1 MSSIIHRHTITL
13 AALSTNAMPIHARTH
28 QAGLPSCACAK
39 AFHSAN
45 MPSTWAT
52 LTPILG
58 AIAPVFIIIALGRA
72 VAWKGM
78 LSERGNN
85 DLTRILYWVCLPAL
99 LVDRLGQGLPPLQ
112 TVLLGSMVGIIA
124 CILVIAIAAFFTR
137 RLPPAQRGS
146 AINGCF
152 RMNGAFVG
160 LPVIILLAASLHL
173 ENLEARYFLMM
184 AVMVPVTNGLAVV
197 AFLLPG
203 RGLRRESL
211 TQVGGELLRNPI
223 ILASMLGICLGLSG
237 LGEQWSSSPPGVA
250 IRFLGD
256 SSIPLALILAGASLD
271 ISLLRRSW
279 AILANVSVA
288 KLLLAPACVLV
299 VAWLCNLDRA
309 TTLALVILLGSPT
322 AVSAVP
328 MARQLGGDSTLMAA
342 IIVATTLL
350 SPLTLLLWL
359 VITV

>member
-1 MSSIIHRHTITL
+1 MSFEPPWEPGVF
-13 AALSTNAMPIHARTH
+13 APCALST
-28 QAGLPSCACAK
+28 G
-39 AFHSAN
+39 FHSAS

-78 LSERGNN
+78 LSDRGIHE
-85 DLTRILYWVCLPAL
+85 LTRVLYWVCLPAL
-99 LVDRLGQGLPPLQ
+99 LVDRLGQSLPPVH
-112 TVLLGSMVGIIA
+112 TVLLGSLVGVIA
-124 CILVIAIAAFFTR
+124 CTMIIVMSAVLSR
-137 RLPPAQRGS
+137 RLEPAQRGTV
-146 AINGCF
+146 INGCF

-160 LPVIILLAASLHL
+160 LPVIILLAASLQL
-173 ENLEARYFLMM
+173 EGLEARYFLMM
-184 AVMVPVTNGLAVV
+184 AVMVPVTNALAVI

-203 RGLRRESL
+203 RGLRRDSL
-211 TQVGGELLRNPI
+211 SQVAGEVVRNPI
-223 ILASMLGICLGLSG
+223 ILASMLGIGLGISG
-237 LGEQWSSSPPGVA
+237 LGAHWSSSPPGVA

-271 ISLLRRSW
+271 LSLLRRSW
-279 AILANVSVA
+279 AILASVSIA

-350 SPLTLLLWL
+350 SPITLLLWL